1 MFFVLISKGGPI
13 KYECLFIRL
22 FRRLLNNRRSV
33 LCRLVFMIRRRLVA
47 EMEREWDHD
56 KKDESKANERNKSL
70 NFFETLMIK

>member
-13 KYECLFIRL
+13 KYECLFSRL

-33 LCRLVFMIRRRLVA
+33 LCRLVA